1 MALRANMRQ
10 GFPVTVDEIK
20 TLPVAQKL
28 QIMEA
33 IWEDFR
39 AQFEKFDAP
48 GQLKELLDRRRAR
61 VHDGSAQLLD
71 WAPLVWHLAVRA

>member
-1 MALRANMRQ
+1 M
-10 GFPVTVDEIK
+10 TVEEIK

-48 GQLKELLDRRRAR
+48 GPLRELLDARRAR
-61 VHDGSAQLLD
+61 VKDGSAQLLD
-71 WAPLVWHLAVRA
+71 WDKVKSTIGTP